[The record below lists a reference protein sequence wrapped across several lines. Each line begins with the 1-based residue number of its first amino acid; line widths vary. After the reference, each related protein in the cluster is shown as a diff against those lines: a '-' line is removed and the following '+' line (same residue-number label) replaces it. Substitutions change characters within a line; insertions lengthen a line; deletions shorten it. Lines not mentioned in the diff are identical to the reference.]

1 MCALKAAV
9 RWKGGG
15 GIFSSGR
22 RCSRVQHE
30 WGEEVVFVVQPLV
43 TLRAE
48 RYGGGI
54 VFIEP

>member
-1 MCALKAAV
+1 MGEEFFRRAV
-9 RWKGGG
+9 DAQGCNT
-15 GIFSSGR
+15 SG
-22 RCSRVQHE
+22 
-30 WGEEVVFVVQPLV
+30 GEEVVFVVQPLV